1 MVGAR
6 PGEEHSGTQLLSETS
21 QVPICEDHLH
31 CSGKL
36 QRSREPLRFEGQ
48 GNLAEPAQGASCASP
63 LSFRQCLMT
72 ASRFSLMRGANIDW
86 PLASIDSESETETSW
101 CILHCCL
108 FRGRKH
114 QIRVHLAS
122 IGQPLVGDKLY
133 RPGTAFGFRTISRHG
148 FWQSQAARWTGA
160 LACSCTADDWISS
173 TSKALGP
180 KHQGTLCLTDLF
192 CFKRKTDPGEVP
204 AARRAGGCFG
214 LPEVSERDKDSP
226 NGIRKR
232 LSASWERAII
242 DSCVLKGKPVAPAS
256 SLSLSLNRWQRMTS
270 LSPSTAASE
279 LRPMLSART
288 ASRGREHSSFTV
300 GKLQCGRFLLHSWT
314 GAVPKLAQSISEH
327 HLDILHGGLLRH
339 YHAV

>member
-1 MVGAR
+1 MFACARVQRWSMASLQSWRSLSDRSREKHDHKKSALIALVVGAR

-72 ASRFSLMRGANIDW
+72 ASRFSVMRGANIDW

-122 IGQPLVGDKLY
+122 IG
-133 RPGTAFGFRTISRHG
+133 TAARGRQALPSRHC
-148 FWQSQAARWTGA
+148 FW
-160 LACSCTADDWISS
+160 I
-173 TSKALGP
+173 
-180 KHQGTLCLTDLF
+180 
-192 CFKRKTDPGEVP
+192 
-204 AARRAGGCFG
+204 
-214 LPEVSERDKDSP
+214 P
-226 NGIRKR
+226 N
-232 LSASWERAII
+232 
-242 DSCVLKGKPVAPAS
+242 
-256 SLSLSLNRWQRMTS
+256 
-270 LSPSTAASE
+270 
-279 LRPMLSART
+279 
-288 ASRGREHSSFTV
+288 
-300 GKLQCGRFLLHSWT
+300 
-314 GAVPKLAQSISEH
+314 
-327 HLDILHGGLLRH
+327 
-339 YHAV
+339 Y